1 MLHGLKRFIP
11 HPLVDAYHRAL
22 SWAAAAWYRH
32 PSESLLVVGVT
43 GTNGKSTT
51 VRLIADLLAG
61 DGRLVGCTSTAEL
74 QVGTRRWLNDTKMTM
89 LGRFAL
95 QRMLR
100 QMVKAG
106 CWAAVVETSSQGI
119 LQHRHRGIAYD
130 IVVCTNLTPEHLEA
144 HGGFANYRAAKGQ
157 LFLHLMSTRRKTLAG
172 KKIPKVSVVNLDDEH
187 ASYFLQFRADQKIGF
202 TRSARY
208 DLTGVDELRA
218 EGLAVGPQGSRWR
231 LRGVEFTLPLLGAH
245 NVENALAAVAV
256 GYAAGL
262 ALPAMAEKLSRA
274 PAVPG
279 RLEFITEGQP
289 FRVIVDYA
297 PEPVGVG
304 KLYETLALLG
314 QGGRIL
320 HVLGSTGGGRDRARR
335 PVLGRLAGEH
345 ADVVVVINEDPYDD
359 DPQTIID
366 EVAAGARSAGKRD
379 GVDLFTILDRRAAI
393 AHALRAA
400 RSGDTVLVTG
410 KGCEQAMAV
419 AGGKLLPWDD
429 RAVIREELK
438 KLSV

>member
-1 MLHGLKRFIP
+1 MLHQLKRFIP
-11 HPLVDAYHRAL
+11 HALLDAYHRVLA
-22 SWAAAAWYRH
+22 WAAAAWYRH
-32 PSESLLVVGVT
+32 PSQSLLVVGVT

-61 DGRLVGCTSTAEL
+61 DGHLVGCTSTAEL

-95 QRMLR
+95 QRLLR
-100 QMVKAG
+100 QMVDAG
-106 CWAAVVETSSQGI
+106 CLAAVVETSSQGI
-119 LQHRHRGIAYD
+119 VQHRHRGIAYD
-130 IVVCTNLTPEHLEA
+130 IVVCTNLTPEHIEA
-144 HGGFANYRAAKGQ
+144 HGGFANYRAAKGM
-157 LFLHLMSTRRKTLAG
+157 LFSHLRSTRRKTLAG
-172 KKIPKVSVVNLDDEH
+172 RKIPKVSVVNLDDEH
-187 ASYFLQFRADQKIGF
+187 AGYFLQFAADQKIGF

-218 EGLAVGPQGSRWR
+218 EGLAVGPLGSRWR

-245 NVENALAAVAV
+245 NVENALAAIAV
-256 GYAAGL
+256 GHAAGL
-262 ALPAMAEKLSRA
+262 SLPAMAKQLVHA
-274 PAVPG
+274 ATVPG
-279 RLEFITEGQP
+279 RLEFITQGQP

-314 QGGRIL
+314 SGGHTI

-335 PVLGRLAGEH
+335 PVLGQLAGQH
-345 ADVVVVINEDPYDD
+345 ADVVVVTNEDPYDD
-359 DPQTIID
+359 DPQIIIN
-366 EVAAGARSAGKRD
+366 EVAAGARAAGKRD

-400 RSGDTVLVTG
+400 LPGDTVLVTG

-419 AGGKLLPWDD
+419 SGGRLLPWDD
-429 RAVIREELK
+429 RTVIREELDK
-438 KLSV
+438 MRL